1 MPEYICRIG
10 KTIEDLK
17 PGQKATLSK
26 TVSEADIYMYLGI
39 TGDLNPL
46 FLDETYAR
54 HTRFKGT
61 IVPGVFTAGLVTAAI
76 DMELPGPGT
85 VTVFQDFCYRNPVRS
100 DDTVTTE
107 ITVEKVDKEKNEV
120 LLHCICKNQEGT
132 LVLEGEVIAKPRP
145 LHAKKGDGK

>member
-1 MPEYICRIG
+1 MTEYICCPG

-26 TVSEADIYMYLGI
+26 TVSEADIYMYMGI

-61 IVPGVFTAGLVTAAI
+61 IVPGMFTAGLVTAVI
-76 DMELPGPGT
+76 SMELPGPGT
-85 VTVFQDFCYRNPVRS
+85 VTVYQEFIYRNPVRCG
-100 DDTVTTE
+100 DTVTSE
-107 ITVEKVDKEKNEV
+107 IYVKKVNKEKNEV
-120 LLHCICKNQEGT
+120 LLCCTCKNQEG
-132 LVLEGEVIAKPRP
+132 LVVLEGEVMAKPCP
-145 LHAKKGDGK
+145 AKLFKKGD